1 MTIGITI
8 CFDCREFLP
17 IAEFYFVS
25 LFVKGGRGGRRFVL
39 TLAIGMVFGF
49 LSACLLITATR
60 DMPRM
65 LNWLPGSAILT
76 KDPHHYSEI
85 EAEVNNAKFFFNT
98 QKTGMSE
105 FYSIT
110 LTITED

>member
-1 MTIGITI
+1 
-8 CFDCREFLP
+8 
-17 IAEFYFVS
+17 
-25 LFVKGGRGGRRFVL
+25 
-39 TLAIGMVFGF
+39 
-49 LSACLLITATR
+49 
-60 DMPRM
+60 MPRM